1 MLLPA
6 SLPGNQLSW
15 ENAPWVDE
23 LNVTL
28 TNEQISEWESF
39 TQLITQYDRD
49 TPSVPRQFQHAWGA
63 ATDSAYHGMPIP
75 DFPPVMRAP
84 GLSELVSQLRA
95 AATVDSLP
103 LIRYVFDV
111 FVTGS

>member
-1 MLLPA
+1 
-6 SLPGNQLSW
+6 
-15 ENAPWVDE
+15 
-23 LNVTL
+23 
-28 TNEQISEWESF
+28 
-39 TQLITQYDRD
+39 
-49 TPSVPRQFQHAWGA
+49 
-63 ATDSAYHGMPIP
+63 
-75 DFPPVMRAP
+75 MRAP